1 MAKARIKVE
10 DKIAQE
16 IGEVFADFFIAIGEA
31 VRTTL
36 QSAQALADGRPQA
49 VGVNSGQAALRVSG
63 LRDGCQAV
71 HLGKLRS

>member
-16 IGEVFADFFIAIGEA
+16 IGEVFADFYIAIGEA

-36 QSAQALADGRPQA
+36 TARKRLRTGGLKLWESIPAKQRYEFLAYGTA
-49 VGVNSGQAALRVSG
+49 V
-63 LRDGCQAV
+63 
-71 HLGKLRS
+71 KLST